1 MSLYVKCKRLTN
13 NLNCK
18 LMLMLCLIASTNT
31 ILAEGS
37 KELSPGTSDRLFLYL
52 NGEFYNSF
60 GRYDGNADQRLFFH
74 IANPDQEQ
82 VFLGFSQAV
91 SSGHFPC
98 RGVRNT
104 SYFRIKDSDGNV
116 VFPNRNDSFGQLLDA
131 NSANIAS
138 KNQAQVG
145 PQPIG
150 GNDGYT
156 PFIFDPAGLP
166 AGDYYVEFST
176 IANLATP
183 SAITAIEHWDITV
196 ATKNATPTAID
207 GRVFAINW
215 SFYAPSI
222 ECGTSVEYSWFD
234 RPFNGR
240 IYVLSKEG
248 FVNLVDFK
256 DAGFQPAA
264 FNLYFNETGA
274 SSTGDLLTDRKS
286 IVGLGENI
294 AFQRIFLNDPDPNVY
309 PSGEYGTLNDTP
321 ELHIC
326 ETSTDGCFMVTPTKP
341 GQIEVLIEFDAAN
354 SGFRYDPNTRDVLL
368 VFNITPEQNEI
379 APYRRCIPWDGTDGL
394 GNIVST
400 ENDFDIQVTFQQGV
414 YHLPVYDV
422 EFLINGYKTTNIR
435 PSPPSGIYVKPLH
448 YDDTNIPFNPGNGA
462 DKVNLDGCVTP
473 CHNWVNRDYGD
484 RNTINS
490 WFFADEE
497 QQLNG
502 EEPLCL
508 IQANVDSTMT
518 GFETPI
524 NIFVLNNDVGE
535 IIDTNSINII
545 NQSNYNGEINIEL
558 DGTITYFPADG
569 FIGLDSFEYEIC
581 YDVIPRNSFCEAA
594 YVYVNVG
601 SETETDCKDGL
612 DNDLDGFID
621 CNDSDCLPISPPL
634 IRRNE

>member
-1 MSLYVKCKRLTN
+1 MCIR
-13 NLNCK
+13 
-18 LMLMLCLIASTNT
+18 
-31 ILAEGS
+31 
-37 KELSPGTSDRLFLYL
+37 
-52 NGEFYNSF
+52 
-60 GRYDGNADQRLFFH
+60 
-74 IANPDQEQ
+74 
-82 VFLGFSQAV
+82 
-91 SSGHFPC
+91 
-98 RGVRNT
+98 
-104 SYFRIKDSDGNV
+104 DS
-116 VFPNRNDSFGQLLDA
+116 
-131 NSANIAS
+131 
-138 KNQAQVG
+138 
-145 PQPIG
+145 
-150 GNDGYT
+150 
-156 PFIFDPAGLP
+156 
-166 AGDYYVEFST
+166 
-176 IANLATP
+176 
-183 SAITAIEHWDITV
+183 
-196 ATKNATPTAID
+196 
-207 GRVFAINW
+207 
-215 SFYAPSI
+215 
-222 ECGTSVEYSWFD
+222 
-234 RPFNGR
+234 
-240 IYVLSKEG
+240 
-248 FVNLVDFK
+248 
-256 DAGFQPAA
+256 
-264 FNLYFNETGA
+264 
-274 SSTGDLLTDRKS
+274 
-286 IVGLGENI
+286 
-294 AFQRIFLNDPDPNVY
+294 PNVY

-448 YDDTNIPFNPGNGA
+448 YDDTNIPFNPGNGT

-545 NQSNYNGEINIEL
+545 NQSNNNGEINIEL